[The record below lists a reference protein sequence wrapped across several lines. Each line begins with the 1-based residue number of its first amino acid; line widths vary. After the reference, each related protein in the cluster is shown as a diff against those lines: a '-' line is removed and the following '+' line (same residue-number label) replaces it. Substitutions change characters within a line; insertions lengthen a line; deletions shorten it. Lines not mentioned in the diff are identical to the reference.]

1 MQIKYL
7 YFLMKELYSLVTISS
22 FKCLS
27 GSLTTWLL
35 TTFGNLLNEFKEMLV
50 FCWFKF
56 LSNLYILVFVAPNL
70 F

>member
-1 MQIKYL
+1 MGQMQIKYL
-7 YFLMKELYSLVTISS
+7 NFLMKELYSLVTISS

-50 FCWFKF
+50 FC
-56 LSNLYILVFVAPNL
+56 
-70 F
+70 